1 MGELIVYQSL
11 CHLSVIRPVQ
21 KVVPGKNL
29 PLVFSSETT
38 ICDLYDKENINQ
50 HTCYKKKFPYQSVKE

>member
-11 CHLSVIRPVQ
+11 CHPSVVRPVQ

-38 ICDLYDKENINQ
+38 ICDLYDRENINQ
-50 HTCYKKKFPYQSVKE
+50 HTCYKISFHIISVKE